1 MSEERIFRDEESLTP
16 DAIAADKNTAG
27 LMTEIPPFV
36 YALGAVLS
44 RFNNGIN

>member
-16 DAIAADKNTAG
+16 DAVAADRKAAS
-27 LMTEIPPFV
+27 LTEIPPFV
-36 YALGAVLS
+36 YALGTVLS

>member
-1 MSEERIFRDEESLTP
+1 MSVERIFRDEESLTP
-16 DAIAADKNTAG
+16 DAIAADRKTAS
-27 LMTEIPPFV
+27 LTEIPPFV

>member
-16 DAIAADKNTAG
+16 DAVADDRKAAS
-27 LMTEIPPFV
+27 LTEIPPFV